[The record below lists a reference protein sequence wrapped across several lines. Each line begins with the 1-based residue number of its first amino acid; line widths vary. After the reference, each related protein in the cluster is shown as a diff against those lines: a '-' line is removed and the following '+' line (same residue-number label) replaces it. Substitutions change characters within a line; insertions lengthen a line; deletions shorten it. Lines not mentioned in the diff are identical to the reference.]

1 MKAMN
6 LNARRIT
13 RIRAM
18 RMSIDVRR
26 VQFFGEHRR
35 GRGNGLIS

>member
-13 RIRAM
+13 FFGAM
-18 RMSIDVRR
+18 RMSIDVGGLKY
-26 VQFFGEHRR
+26 FGSHRR
-35 GRGNGLIS
+35 GRSEGLVS

>member
-1 MKAMN
+1 MN

-13 RIRAM
+13 FFGAM
-18 RMSIDVRR
+18 RMSIDVRG

-35 GRGNGLIS
+35 GRCDGLVS

>member
-13 RIRAM
+13 FFGAM
-18 RMSIDVRR
+18 RMSIDVGGLKY
-26 VQFFGEHRR
+26 FGTHRR
-35 GRGNGLIS
+35 GRGNGLVS